1 MTPPPPPPGGSPD
14 GLRILVVDDDDTF
27 RSRLARALVARR
39 YTVVEAADFDAALA
53 RVAETADC
61 GGIDRAIVD
70 LRMPGRS
77 GLELVR
83 ALRARSPQTEIVV
96 LTGYASVPTA
106 VEAVRAG
113 AINYLAKPAHA
124 DAILGAFSPIAAS
137 EKEATSA
144 AERATETRAD
154 HATEPPTEPPTEI
167 GTPSL
172 ASIEW
177 EHIHRVLEDVDGN
190 VSEAARRL
198 GLHRR
203 TLQRKLSKY
212 PPPR

>member
-1 MTPPPPPPGGSPD
+1 MNPPPVH
-14 GLRILVVDDDDTF
+14 GLRVLVVDDDDTF
-27 RSRLARALVARR
+27 RARLARALVARQ
-39 YTVVEAADFDAALA
+39 YAVVEAVDFDAALA
-53 RVAETADC
+53 RVAECAEQ

-77 GLELVR
+77 GLDLVR
-83 ALRARSPQTEIVV
+83 ELRQRSPETAIVV

-113 AINYLAKPAHA
+113 AVNYLAKPAHA
-124 DAILGAFSPIAAS
+124 DAILDAFSPVDAWQ
-137 EKEATSA
+137 KEAA
-144 AERATETRAD
+144 VEVD
-154 HATEPPTEPPTEI
+154 
-167 GTPSL
+167 TPSL

-177 EHIHRVLEDVDGN
+177 EHIHRVLDDVDGN

>member
-1 MTPPPPPPGGSPD
+1 MSAGS
-14 GLRILVVDDDDTF
+14 ILVVDDDDAF
-27 RSRLARALVARR
+27 RQRLARALSARGF
-39 YTVVEAADFDAALA
+39 TVREAADYDAA
-53 RVAETADC
+53 VAQ
-61 GGIDRAIVD
+61 IDESAASTGVSRAVVD

-77 GLELVR
+77 GLELVHAIR
-83 ALRARSPQTEIVV
+83 QRSPETAIVV

-113 AINYLAKPAHA
+113 AVNYLAKPAHA
-124 DAILGAFSPIAAS
+124 DAILAAFSPDAAPHPAPAP
-137 EKEATSA
+137 EV
-144 AERATETRAD
+144 
-154 HATEPPTEPPTEI
+154 

-177 EHIHRVLEDVDGN
+177 EHIHRVLEDVDHN
-190 VSEAARRL
+190 ISEAARRL
-198 GLHRR
+198 GMHRR

>member
-1 MTPPPPPPGGSPD
+1 MSAAAPQP
-14 GLRILVVDDDDTF
+14 RILVVDDDDTF
-27 RSRLARALVARR
+27 RQRLARALAARG
-39 YTVVEAADFDAALA
+39 YTVVEAADVDAALA
-53 RVAETADC
+53 HVAATARA
-61 GGIDRAIVD
+61 GGIARAVID

-77 GLELVR
+77 GLDLVR
-83 ALRARSPQTEIVV
+83 ELRARSPRTEIVV

-113 AINYLAKPAHA
+113 AVNYLAKPAHA
-124 DAILGAFSPIAAS
+124 DAILDAFSPVAAS
-137 EKEATSA
+137 ENEAA
-144 AERATETRAD
+144 AATAEVD
-154 HATEPPTEPPTEI
+154 
-167 GTPSL
+167 TPSL

-203 TLQRKLSKY
+203 TLQRKLAKY